1 MALTDRAEE
10 ILAKQLGNGR
20 AVELR
25 AALDLAY
32 GSGGNDTLND
42 RGRYLVSKIFGRTRG
57 EEFCAI
63 ADAAGRIGGDRA
75 GELLNRAF
83 GQSDGVE
90 LFAEFDDA
98 YPDVM
103 PPTISIPVNGAEISA
118 NYLSSFVLAGDD
130 WFTIDIPVNDPPV
143 DTTVHL
149 TCTGGAFTAFL
160 PSDSNLTFTLGG
172 QSTDE
177 MIFYGARADVLA
189 AVASVRLTTE
199 AAPPDTTTVSVS
211 VSNTGGSDSAEFDF
225 TISGPSYSPN
235 VIVGG
240 DETIP
245 MDDPYA
251 ITGIDLTD
259 AESKDQEVVV
269 TVTNGTA
276 SLNSL
281 TGLSFSNGDGTD
293 DVTMTFSGPL
303 ASVVSAIET
312 ITFTPTGSFT
322 GAASL
327 TISTTNTYGA
337 TDSETLGI
345 TVEAP

>member
-1 MALTDRAEE
+1 MALSDRAEE
-10 ILAKQLGNGR
+10 IIAKQLGNGR
-20 AVELR
+20 AAELR

-32 GSGGNDTLND
+32 GSGGNDTLNA
-42 RGRYLVSKIFGRTRG
+42 RGRLLIANLLGRTRG
-57 EEFCAI
+57 EEFCDI
-63 ADAAGRIGGDRA
+63 TDTAGRIEGGRA
-75 GELLNRAF
+75 GELLNRVF

-98 YPDVM
+98 YPDVL
-103 PPTISIPVNGAEISA
+103 PPSISTPVNGAEISA
-118 NYLSSFVLAGDD
+118 NYLNSFVLAGDD

-149 TCTGGAFTAFL
+149 TCTGGAFAAFL
-160 PSDSNLTFTLGG
+160 PSDANLTFTLGG
-172 QSTDE
+172 QSTPE
-177 MIFYGARADVLA
+177 SIFYGARADVLA
-189 AVASVRLTTE
+189 ALASVRLTTE
-199 AAPPDTTTVSVS
+199 SAPPDTTTVSIAI
-211 VSNTGGSDSAEFDF
+211 SNAGGSDSAEFDF
-225 TISGPSYSPN
+225 TINGPSYSPN

-245 MDDPYA
+245 PDDPYA

-269 TVTNGTA
+269 SVTNGTA

-293 DVTMTFSGPL
+293 NVTMTFSGTL
-303 ASVVSAIET
+303 ANVVSAIET
-312 ITFTPTGSFT
+312 ITYTPTASYT
-322 GAASL
+322 GPAEL

-345 TVEAP
+345 TVEV